1 MITLPSTEQ
10 IILDCRRELLD
21 TVLPAVSDPAVR
33 VTVEMMENVLRNV
46 ATRCAHEIAWMAEET
61 EAMMAFAAEVAA
73 LSPDGHLRE
82 AIENADRGR
91 RSSLDLDDVSR
102 EYSLAGEALSCA
114 IEVAF
119 EVDDAGLLRKA
130 VEILQA
136 RNAREQE
143 IKGDWAMIGRG

>member
-1 MITLPSTEQ
+1 VITLPTTEQ
-10 IILDCRRELLD
+10 IILDCRRELVD
-21 TVLPAVSDPAVR
+21 TVLPAGSDPAVR
-33 VTVEMMENVLRNV
+33 VSVEMMENVLRNV
-46 ATRCAHEIAWMAEET
+46 ATRCAHEIAWMTEET

-73 LSPDGHLRE
+73 LTANEPLLE

-91 RSSLDLDDVSR
+91 RTSLELDDVSH

-114 IEVAF
+114 IEAAF
-119 EVDDAGLLRKA
+119 DVDDGGLLQRA

-143 IKGDWAMIGRG
+143 IKGVWAMIGRG

>member
-1 MITLPSTEQ
+1 MITLPTTEQ

-46 ATRCAHEIAWMAEET
+46 ATRCAHEIAWMAEEA
-61 EAMMAFAAEVAA
+61 EVMMAFAAEVAKVAASDA
-73 LSPDGHLRE
+73 LLR
-82 AIENADRGR
+82 AIEEATLGR
-91 RSSLDLDDVSR
+91 RTSLELDDVIR

-114 IEVAF
+114 IEAAF
-119 EVDDAGLLRKA
+119 EVNDDALLRKA

-136 RNAREQE
+136 RNAREQQ
-143 IKGDWAMIGRG
+143 IKGEWAMIGRG

>member
-1 MITLPSTEQ
+1 MITLPTTEQ
-10 IILDCRRELLD
+10 IILDCRRELLE
-21 TVLPAVSDPAVR
+21 TVLPAVSDPAVK

-61 EAMMAFAAEVAA
+61 EAMMAYAAEVAELTASDA
-73 LSPDGHLRE
+73 LKA
-82 AIENADRGR
+82 AIEEAKLGR
-91 RSSLDLDDVSR
+91 AASLDLDDVRR

-114 IEVAF
+114 IEASF
-119 EVDDAGLLRKA
+119 EAGDDGLLRKA

-136 RNAREQE
+136 RNAREQQ

>member
-1 MITLPSTEQ
+1 MITLPTTEQ

-61 EAMMAFAAEVAA
+61 EVMMAFAAEVAEVTANEA
-73 LSPDGHLRE
+73 LLR
-82 AIENADRGR
+82 AIEEAKLGR
-91 RSSLDLDDVSR
+91 SASLDLDDVR
-102 EYSLAGEALSCA
+102 RDYSLAGEALSCA
-114 IEVAF
+114 IEASF
-119 EVDDAGLLRKA
+119 EVNDDALLRRA
-130 VEILQA
+130 VEILQE

-143 IKGDWAMIGRG
+143 VKGEWAMIGRG